1 MSIIFAYIFYFIA
14 ASISPLQRRWLALKK
29 PSTSKDQIFFSFA
42 VTLVTLPLSFLL
54 IFFDPFVVKG
64 DLVTIILLS
73 SVCGVFG
80 TLTYVLNYSAQKH
93 VDAGVTSVVSNI
105 YTPVTIIL
113 SSLFIAEKLTNMQI
127 VGTVILLV
135 AMVIVSKKHHIGKF
149 KFDKYF
155 LMMLLSGVTL
165 AVLLVTERYLQKTTG
180 FTAGTMFSWWT
191 TCLFLGIATLLSKS
205 KNIYSKKEIITT
217 GGFRFLQNL
226 SWVVLVF
233 TVGNL
238 SIVSSITTFKVVI
251 VFIAAAIFLKERED
265 LPRKII
271 GSIIAVVGLLLMK

>member
-1 MSIIFAYIFYFIA
+1 MSIIFAYIFYFVA
-14 ASISPLQRRWLALKK
+14 ASISPLQRRWLAIKK

-54 IFFDPFVVKG
+54 IFFEPFVVRG
-64 DLVTIILLS
+64 EVSTIILLS
-73 SVCGVFG
+73 FVCGIFG
-80 TLTYVLNYSAQKH
+80 TLTYVLNYAAQKN

-105 YTPVTIIL
+105 YTPITIIL
-113 SSLFIAEKLTNMQI
+113 SSFFLAEGLTNMQI
-127 VGTVILLV
+127 LGTAILLV
-135 AMVIVSKKHHIGKF
+135 AMVVVSKKHRIGKL

-165 AVLLVTERYLQKTTG
+165 AVLLVAERYLQKTTG

-191 TCLFLGIATLLSKS
+191 ICLFLGIATLISKS

-217 GGFRFLQNL
+217 GGFKFLQNI
-226 SWVVLVF
+226 SWLVLVF